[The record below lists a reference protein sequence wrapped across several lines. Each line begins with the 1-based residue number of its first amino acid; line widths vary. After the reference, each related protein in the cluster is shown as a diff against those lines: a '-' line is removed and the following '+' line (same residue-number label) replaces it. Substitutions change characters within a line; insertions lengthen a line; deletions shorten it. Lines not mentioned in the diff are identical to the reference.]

1 MVIKYPNGEPYRLST
16 DHSQSNIK
24 RPLLAAENDV
34 IFGGR
39 GMTLEQTINDTN
51 TYYRQQQRAVIYK
64 KPTPIQIVKVDYPQR
79 SKAVIREAYFRQAST
94 TDYNGVYQGRYL
106 DFEAKETTN
115 KKSFPLKNFHEH
127 QVKHFQ
133 NCLHQQGICFTIM
146 RFASLERYFLT
157 PATLLLKYWQQQT
170 NGRKSIPL
178 TEIIK
183 TGYEL
188 QIGYQPLLD
197 YLGAIDQLIQKTQQM
212 D

>member
-1 MVIKYPNGEPYRLST
+1 MVIKYPNGEPYRLPV
-16 DHSQSNIK
+16 DHTQSNIK
-24 RPLLAAENDV
+24 RPLLSSENDV
-34 IFGGR
+34 VFGSR
-39 GMTLEQTINDTN
+39 GMTLEQTINETN
-51 TYYRQQQRAVIYK
+51 IYYRQQQRAVVYK

-106 DFEAKETTN
+106 DFEAKETTH
-115 KKSFPLKNFHEH
+115 KKSFPLANFHEH

-133 NCLHQQGICFTIM
+133 NCLNQQGICFTIM
-146 RFASLERYFLT
+146 RFASLERYFLV

-170 NGRKSIPL
+170 TGRKSIPL
-178 TEIIK
+178 TEIIA

-197 YLGAIDQLIQKTQQM
+197 YLGAVDQLIQKTQQKN
-212 D
+212 